1 MFIILV
7 DFQTSCV
14 IMMAKINVPKST
26 LIIVVLL
33 AVVILAFKF
42 YEGHSAK
49 KELKHKSSSASSTS
63 SYMYGRKQY
72 NMVVPLRSINGGS
85 NATSI
90 GKVVERIVHK
100 LTKPVIKKFNLLW
113 RKKGNVFYREMVP
126 NGEPKHD
133 ILLMHGEQFNS
144 STWVALKT
152 MDILVSSGYRVVAMD
167 LPGHGNS
174 HFNLNEKSDKNLE
187 KFLGKFIKKA
197 GLVSPVI
204 VSPSA
209 SGRFSLPYIVG
220 KNKVSGFVPIAAV
233 ASDRFPLKSFND
245 FKAPTLIIRGSKD
258 MSLGKT
264 SMDTLHQAI
273 PHSKTEIIQGAGHAC
288 YIHKPKEFH
297 KVLLKFLNGIFKE
310 KSDHRS

>member
-1 MFIILV
+1 MFIILA

-14 IMMAKINVPKST
+14 MAKINVPKST
-26 LIIVVLL
+26 LLIVVLL
-33 AVVILAFKF
+33 AVVFLAYKF

-49 KELKHKSSSASSTS
+49 KELKHKSSPPASSS
-63 SYMYGRKQY
+63 LYKHGRKQSSI
-72 NMVVPLRSINGGS
+72 VVSSRSTNKGS

-90 GKVVERIVHK
+90 GKVVERKVHK
-100 LTKPVIKKFNLLW
+100 PTKPVIKKFNLLF
-113 RKKGNVFYREMVP
+113 RKKGNVFYREVVP
-126 NGEPKHD
+126 NGKPKHD
-133 ILLMHGEQFNS
+133 ILLMHGKKFNS
-144 STWVALKT
+144 STWVKLKT
-152 MDILVSSGYRVVAMD
+152 MDILVSAGYRVIAMD
-167 LPGHGNS
+167 LPGSGNS
-174 HFNLNEKSDKNLE
+174 HFKLNNRSDKNLE
-187 KFLGKFIKKA
+187 KFLGEFIKKA
-197 GLVSPVI
+197 SVVSPVI

-233 ASDRFPLKSFND
+233 ASDRFPLKSFKY

-288 YIHKPKEFH
+288 YIHKPDEFH

-310 KSDHRS
+310 KSARS